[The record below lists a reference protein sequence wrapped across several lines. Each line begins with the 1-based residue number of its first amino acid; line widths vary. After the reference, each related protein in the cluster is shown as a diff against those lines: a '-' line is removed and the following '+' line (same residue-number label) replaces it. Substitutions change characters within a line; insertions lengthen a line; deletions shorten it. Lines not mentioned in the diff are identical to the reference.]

1 MTLYV
6 VEDTA
11 FQKVPDCSEYLS
23 GFELHELKKQGFL
36 SLCLTALHWRP
47 LTNISILPNQN
58 PKARLARLYPTL
70 QPRSVESESSYL
82 HGAGA
87 VASGVSQ
94 QRHIFQEPNER
105 APKQSKTGANPG
117 YPKCLKG
124 PFFLCIVQE
133 LHWEDL
139 SWYCTLCFHHLSQCI
154 YPLVI

>member
-23 GFELHELKKQGFL
+23 GFELHELKTQGFL

-47 LTNISILPNQN
+47 STNISILPNQN

-94 QRHIFQEPNER
+94 QGHIFQEPNER
-105 APKQSKTGANPG
+105 APKQVQIQDIQSVWKAHS
-117 YPKCLKG
+117 
-124 PFFLCIVQE
+124 FFALFKSSIGRT
-133 LHWEDL
+133 WAG
-139 SWYCTLCFHHLSQCI
+139 TLCFHHLSQCI

>member
-11 FQKVPDCSEYLS
+11 CQKVPDCSEYLS
-23 GFELHELKKQGFL
+23 EFELHELKKQGFL
-36 SLCLTALHWRP
+36 SSCLTALHWCP

-70 QPRSVESESSYL
+70 QPRSVEPESSYL

-94 QRHIFQEPNER
+94 QGHTFQEPNER
-105 APKQSKTGANPG
+105 APKQ
-117 YPKCLKG
+117 
-124 PFFLCIVQE
+124 VQIQ
-133 LHWEDL
+133 DIQ
-139 SWYCTLCFHHLSQCI
+139 S
-154 YPLVI
+154 V